1 MLAYVDITYLSLKFV
16 FTLSKTLNSAYPGR
30 NLRNVWFRFHPLFF
44 HPILKISQ
52 MAMIIIT
59 VILSVDRFIVI
70 FYPYRIYRQ
79 YKCLYY
85 SQKFCLNSV
94 NGCLRTLLRGPKKI
108 HVAPYL
114 GTLLGNE

>member
-70 FYPYRIYRQ
+70 FYPYRIYRH
-79 YKCLYY
+79 YKCL
-85 SQKFCLNSV
+85 
-94 NGCLRTLLRGPKKI
+94 
-108 HVAPYL
+108 
-114 GTLLGNE
+114 